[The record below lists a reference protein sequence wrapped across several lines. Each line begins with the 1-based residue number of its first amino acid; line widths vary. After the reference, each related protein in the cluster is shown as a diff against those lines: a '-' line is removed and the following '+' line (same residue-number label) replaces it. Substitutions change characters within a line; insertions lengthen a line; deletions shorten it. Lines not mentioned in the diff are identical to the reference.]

1 VDTASNQINYDK
13 IETIYDAQF
22 INRYHTVP
30 LGGLRQT
37 VGAHSYAVV
46 VLLDQLW
53 DNCSK
58 SLLLSALYHDV
69 PEIVLGDIPATA
81 KWEYPEVKKAFK
93 KAEDKVA
100 KDLGINFV
108 LTERETN
115 RLKMADMLELVMYCH
130 KLNDSNPR
138 MKLIM
143 QTGVNYLMDNYS
155 QLSDFE
161 PVRQVLT
168 TFKINH
174 LNT

>member
-1 VDTASNQINYDK
+1 MDTASNQINYEK
-13 IETIYDAQF
+13 LETIYDAQF

-58 SLLLSALYHDV
+58 NLLLSALYHDV

-81 KWEYPEVKKAFK
+81 KWSYPDVQNVFK
-93 KAEDKVA
+93 KAEQKVM
-100 KDLGINFV
+100 KDLDIDFV
-108 LTERETN
+108 LTDRELN

-143 QTGVNYLMDNYS
+143 QTGINYLMDNYS
-155 QLSDFE
+155 QLPDFN
-161 PVRQVLT
+161 PVKQVLR
-168 TFKINH
+168 K
-174 LNT
+174 LNLVL

>member
-1 VDTASNQINYDK
+1 MDTASNQINYEK
-13 IETIYDAQF
+13 LETIYDAQF

-58 SLLLSALYHDV
+58 NLLLSALYHDV

-81 KWEYPEVKKAFK
+81 KWSYPEVQKAFK
-93 KAEDKVA
+93 KAEQKVM
-100 KDLGINFV
+100 KDLDIEFV
-108 LTERETN
+108 LTDRELN

-143 QTGVNYLMDNYS
+143 QTGVNSLMDNYS
-155 QLSDFE
+155 QLPDFN
-161 PVRQVLT
+161 PVKQVLR
-168 TFKINH
+168 K
-174 LNT
+174 LNLVL

>member
-1 VDTASNQINYDK
+1 
-13 IETIYDAQF
+13 
-22 INRYHTVP
+22 
-30 LGGLRQT
+30 

-58 SLLLSALYHDV
+58 NLLLSALYHDV
-69 PEIVLGDIPATA
+69 PEIILGDIPATA
-81 KWEYPEVKKAFK
+81 KWSYPDVQKVFK
-93 KAEDKVA
+93 KAEQKVM
-100 KDLGINFV
+100 KDLDIDFV
-108 LTERETN
+108 LTDRELN

-155 QLSDFE
+155 QLPDFN
-161 PVRQVLT
+161 PVKQVLR
-168 TFKINH
+168 K
-174 LNT
+174 LNLVL

>member
-1 VDTASNQINYDK
+1 MDTVSNQINYDK

-30 LGGLRQT
+30 LGGLMHT
-37 VGAHSYAVV
+37 VVAHSYAFV

-81 KWEYPEVKKAFK
+81 KWEYPEIKKAFK

-155 QLSDFE
+155 SLSDFE
-161 PVRQVLT
+161 PVRQVLR
-168 TFKINH
+168 H
-174 LNT
+174 LKLII

>member
-1 VDTASNQINYDK
+1 MDTASNQINYEKVD
-13 IETIYDAQF
+13 TIYDAQF

-58 SLLLSALYHDV
+58 NLLLSALYHDV

-81 KWEYPEVKKAFK
+81 KWSYPDVQKVFK
-93 KAEDKVA
+93 KAEQKIM
-100 KDLGINFV
+100 KDLDIDFV
-108 LTERETN
+108 LTDRELN

-155 QLSDFE
+155 QLPDFN
-161 PVRQVLT
+161 PVKQVLR
-168 TFKINH
+168 K
-174 LNT
+174 LNLVL

>member
-1 VDTASNQINYDK
+1 MDTANNQVDYEK
-13 IETIYDAQF
+13 LETIYDAQF

-58 SLLLSALYHDV
+58 QLILSALYHDV

-81 KWEYPEVKKAFK
+81 KWSHPELQKAFK
-93 KAEDKVA
+93 KAEEKVS
-100 KDLGINFV
+100 KELGIDFV
-108 LTERETN
+108 LTTKELN

-143 QTGVNYLMDNYS
+143 QTGANYLMDNYS
-155 QLSDFE
+155 QLPDFK
-161 PVRQVLT
+161 PVKQVLRQ
-168 TFKINH
+168 
-174 LNT
+174 LRLVL

>member
-1 VDTASNQINYDK
+1 VDTASNQINFEK
-13 IETIYDAQF
+13 LETIYDAQF

-58 SLLLSALYHDV
+58 NLLLSALYHDV
-69 PEIVLGDIPATA
+69 PEIILGDIPATA
-81 KWEYPEVKKAFK
+81 KWSYPDVQKVFK
-93 KAEDKVA
+93 KAEQKVM
-100 KDLGINFV
+100 KDLDIDFV
-108 LTERETN
+108 LTDRELN

-155 QLSDFE
+155 QLPDFN
-161 PVRQVLT
+161 PVKQVLR
-168 TFKINH
+168 K
-174 LNT
+174 LNLVL

>member
-1 VDTASNQINYDK
+1 MDTASNQINYEK
-13 IETIYDAQF
+13 LETIYDAQF

-58 SLLLSALYHDV
+58 NLLLSALYHDV

-81 KWEYPEVKKAFK
+81 KWSYPDVQRVFK
-93 KAEDKVA
+93 KAEQKVM
-100 KDLGINFV
+100 KDLDIAFV
-108 LTERETN
+108 LTDRELN
-115 RLKMADMLELVMYCH
+115 RLKMADMLESVMYCH

-155 QLSDFE
+155 QLPDFN
-161 PVRQVLT
+161 PVKQVLR
-168 TFKINH
+168 K
-174 LNT
+174 LNLVL

>member
-1 VDTASNQINYDK
+1 MDTASNQINYEK
-13 IETIYDAQF
+13 LETIYDAQF

-58 SLLLSALYHDV
+58 NLLLSALYHDV
-69 PEIVLGDIPATA
+69 PEIVLGDIPATV
-81 KWEYPEVKKAFK
+81 KWSYPDVQKAFK
-93 KAEDKVA
+93 KAEQKVM
-100 KDLGINFV
+100 KDLDIEFV
-108 LTERETN
+108 LTDRELN

-155 QLSDFE
+155 QLSDFN
-161 PVRQVLT
+161 PVKQVLR
-168 TFKINH
+168 K
-174 LNT
+174 LNLVL

>member
-1 VDTASNQINYDK
+1 MDTASNQLNYEK
-13 IETIYDAQF
+13 LETIYDAQF

-58 SLLLSALYHDV
+58 NLLLSALYHDV

-81 KWEYPEVKKAFK
+81 KWSYPDVQKVFK
-93 KAEDKVA
+93 KAEQKVM
-100 KDLGINFV
+100 KDLDIDFV
-108 LTERETN
+108 LTDRELN

-155 QLSDFE
+155 QLPDFN
-161 PVRQVLT
+161 PVKQVLR
-168 TFKINH
+168 K
-174 LNT
+174 LNLVL

>member
-1 VDTASNQINYDK
+1 MDTASNQINYEK
-13 IETIYDAQF
+13 LETIYDAQF

-37 VGAHSYAVV
+37 VAAHSYAVV

-58 SLLLSALYHDV
+58 NLLLSALYHDV
-69 PEIVLGDIPATA
+69 PEIILGDIPATA
-81 KWEYPEVKKAFK
+81 KWSYPDVQKVFK
-93 KAEDKVA
+93 KAEQKVM
-100 KDLGINFV
+100 KDLNIDFV
-108 LTERETN
+108 LTDRELN

-155 QLSDFE
+155 QLPDFN
-161 PVRQVLT
+161 PVKQVLR
-168 TFKINH
+168 K
-174 LNT
+174 LNLVL

>member
-1 VDTASNQINYDK
+1 VDTANNHINYEK
-13 IETIYDAQF
+13 LETIYDAQF

-58 SLLLSALYHDV
+58 NLLLSALYHDV
-69 PEIVLGDIPATA
+69 PEIVLGDVPATA
-81 KWEYPEVKKAFK
+81 KWSYPEVQKAFK
-93 KAEDKVA
+93 KAEQKVM
-100 KDLGINFV
+100 KDLDIDFV
-108 LTERETN
+108 LTDRELN

-155 QLSDFE
+155 QLPDFN
-161 PVRQVLT
+161 PVKQVLR
-168 TFKINH
+168 K
-174 LNT
+174 LNLVL

>member
-1 VDTASNQINYDK
+1 MDTASNQINYEK
-13 IETIYDAQF
+13 LETIYDAQF

-58 SLLLSALYHDV
+58 NLLLSALYHDV

-81 KWEYPEVKKAFK
+81 KWSYPDVQKVFK
-93 KAEDKVA
+93 KAEQKVM
-100 KDLGINFV
+100 KDLDIDFV
-108 LTERETN
+108 LTDRELN

-155 QLSDFE
+155 KLPDFN
-161 PVRQVLT
+161 PVKQVLR
-168 TFKINH
+168 K
-174 LNT
+174 LNLVL

>member
-1 VDTASNQINYDK
+1 MDTASNQINYEK
-13 IETIYDAQF
+13 LETIYDAQF

-58 SLLLSALYHDV
+58 NLLLSALYHDV

-81 KWEYPEVKKAFK
+81 KWSYPEVQKAFK
-93 KAEDKVA
+93 KAEQKVMR
-100 KDLGINFV
+100 DLDIDFV
-108 LTERETN
+108 LTDRELN

-155 QLSDFE
+155 QLPDFN
-161 PVRQVLT
+161 PVKQVLR
-168 TFKINH
+168 K
-174 LNT
+174 LNLVL

>member
-1 VDTASNQINYDK
+1 MDTASNQINYEK
-13 IETIYDAQF
+13 LETIYDAQF

-58 SLLLSALYHDV
+58 ILLLSALYHDV

-81 KWEYPEVKKAFK
+81 KWSYPDVQKVFK
-93 KAEDKVA
+93 KAEQKVM
-100 KDLGINFV
+100 KDLDIDFV
-108 LTERETN
+108 LTDRELK

-155 QLSDFE
+155 QLPDFN
-161 PVRQVLT
+161 PVKQVLR
-168 TFKINH
+168 K
-174 LNT
+174 LNLVL

>member
-1 VDTASNQINYDK
+1 MDTASNQINYEK
-13 IETIYDAQF
+13 LETIYDAQF

-58 SLLLSALYHDV
+58 NLLLSALYHDV

-81 KWEYPEVKKAFK
+81 KWSYPDVQKVFK
-93 KAEDKVA
+93 KAEQKVM
-100 KDLGINFV
+100 KDLDIDFV
-108 LTERETN
+108 LTDRELN

-155 QLSDFE
+155 QLPDFT
-161 PVRQVLT
+161 PVKQVLR
-168 TFKINH
+168 K
-174 LNT
+174 LNLVL

>member
-1 VDTASNQINYDK
+1 MDTANNRINYEK
-13 IETIYDAQF
+13 LETIYDAQF

-58 SLLLSALYHDV
+58 NLLLSALYHDV
-69 PEIVLGDIPATA
+69 PEIILGDIPATA
-81 KWEYPEVKKAFK
+81 KWSYPDVQKVFK
-93 KAEDKVA
+93 KAEQKVM
-100 KDLGINFV
+100 KDLDIDFV
-108 LTERETN
+108 LTDRELN

-155 QLSDFE
+155 QLPDFN
-161 PVRQVLT
+161 PVKQVLR
-168 TFKINH
+168 K
-174 LNT
+174 LNLVL

>member
-1 VDTASNQINYDK
+1 MDTASNQINYEK
-13 IETIYDAQF
+13 LETIYDAQF

-53 DNCSK
+53 DNCAK
-58 SLLLSALYHDV
+58 NLLLSALYHDV

-81 KWEYPEVKKAFK
+81 KWSYPDVQKVFK
-93 KAEDKVA
+93 KAEQKVM
-100 KDLGINFV
+100 KDLDIDFV
-108 LTERETN
+108 LTDRELN

-130 KLNDSNPR
+130 KLNASNPR

-155 QLSDFE
+155 QLSDFN
-161 PVRQVLT
+161 PVKQVLR
-168 TFKINH
+168 K
-174 LNT
+174 LNLVL

>member
-1 VDTASNQINYDK
+1 MDTASNQINYEK
-13 IETIYDAQF
+13 LETIYDAQF

-58 SLLLSALYHDV
+58 NLLLSALYHDV

-81 KWEYPEVKKAFK
+81 KWSYPDVQKVFK
-93 KAEDKVA
+93 KAEQKIM
-100 KDLGINFV
+100 KDLDIDFV
-108 LTERETN
+108 LTDRELN

-155 QLSDFE
+155 QLPDFN
-161 PVRQVLT
+161 PVKQVLR
-168 TFKINH
+168 K
-174 LNT
+174 LNLVL

>member
-1 VDTASNQINYDK
+1 MDTASTQINYEK
-13 IETIYDAQF
+13 LETIYDAQF

-58 SLLLSALYHDV
+58 NLLLSALYHDV

-81 KWEYPEVKKAFK
+81 KWSYPDVQKAFK
-93 KAEDKVA
+93 KAEQKVM
-100 KDLGINFV
+100 KDLDIDFV
-108 LTERETN
+108 LTDRELN

-155 QLSDFE
+155 QLPDFN
-161 PVRQVLT
+161 PVKQVLR
-168 TFKINH
+168 K
-174 LNT
+174 LNLVL

>member
-1 VDTASNQINYDK
+1 MDTASNQINYEK
-13 IETIYDAQF
+13 LETIYDAQF

-58 SLLLSALYHDV
+58 NLLLSALYHDV

-81 KWEYPEVKKAFK
+81 KWSYPDVQKVFK
-93 KAEDKVA
+93 KAEQKIM
-100 KDLGINFV
+100 KDLDIDFV
-108 LTERETN
+108 LTDRELN

-155 QLSDFE
+155 QLSDFN
-161 PVRQVLT
+161 PVKQVLR
-168 TFKINH
+168 K
-174 LNT
+174 LNLVL

>member
-1 VDTASNQINYDK
+1 VSNQINYDK

-53 DNCSK
+53 NNCSK
-58 SLLLSALYHDV
+58 NLLLSALYHDV
-69 PEIVLGDIPATA
+69 PEIVLGDVPATA
-81 KWEYPEVKKAFK
+81 KWEYPEIKEAFK

-100 KDLGINFV
+100 KHLGINFV
-108 LTERETN
+108 LTKREIN

-143 QTGVNYLMDNYS
+143 QTGVNYLMDHYS
-155 QLSDFE
+155 QLPDFE
-161 PVRQVLT
+161 PVRQVLR
-168 TFKINH
+168 H
-174 LNT
+174 LKLII

>member
-1 VDTASNQINYDK
+1 MDTVSNQINYDN

-58 SLLLSALYHDV
+58 NLLLSALYHDV

-81 KWEYPEVKKAFK
+81 KWEYPEIKKVFK

-161 PVRQVLT
+161 PVRQVLR
-168 TFKINH
+168 H
-174 LNT
+174 LKLII

>member
-1 VDTASNQINYDK
+1 MDTASNQINYEK
-13 IETIYDAQF
+13 LETIYDAQF

-30 LGGLRQT
+30 LGGLRQS

-58 SLLLSALYHDV
+58 NLLLSALYHDV

-81 KWEYPEVKKAFK
+81 KWSYPDVQKVFK
-93 KAEDKVA
+93 KAEQKVM
-100 KDLGINFV
+100 KDLDIDFV
-108 LTERETN
+108 LTDRELN

-155 QLSDFE
+155 QLPDFN
-161 PVRQVLT
+161 PVKQVLR
-168 TFKINH
+168 K
-174 LNT
+174 LNLVL

>member
-1 VDTASNQINYDK
+1 VDTANNRLNYEK
-13 IETIYDAQF
+13 LETIYDAQF

-58 SLLLSALYHDV
+58 NLLLSALYHDV

-81 KWEYPEVKKAFK
+81 KWSYPDVQKAFK
-93 KAEDKVA
+93 KAEQKVM
-100 KDLGINFV
+100 KDLDIDFV
-108 LTERETN
+108 LTDREIN

-155 QLSDFE
+155 QLPDFS
-161 PVRQVLT
+161 PVKQVLR
-168 TFKINH
+168 K
-174 LNT
+174 LNLIL

>member
-1 VDTASNQINYDK
+1 MSNQINYDK

-53 DNCSK
+53 NNCSK
-58 SLLLSALYHDV
+58 NLLLSALYHDV
-69 PEIVLGDIPATA
+69 PEIVLGDVPATA
-81 KWEYPEVKKAFK
+81 KWEYPEIKEAFK

-100 KDLGINFV
+100 KHLGINFV
-108 LTERETN
+108 LTKREIN

-143 QTGVNYLMDNYS
+143 QTGVNYLMDHYS
-155 QLSDFE
+155 QLPDFE
-161 PVRQVLT
+161 PVRQVLR
-168 TFKINH
+168 H
-174 LNT
+174 LKLII

>member
-1 VDTASNQINYDK
+1 MDTASNQINYEK
-13 IETIYDAQF
+13 LETIYDAQF

-58 SLLLSALYHDV
+58 NLLLSALYHDV

-81 KWEYPEVKKAFK
+81 KWSYPDVQKVFK
-93 KAEDKVA
+93 KAEQKVM
-100 KDLGINFV
+100 KDLDIDFV
-108 LTERETN
+108 LTDRELN

-161 PVRQVLT
+161 PVRQVLR
-168 TFKINH
+168 H
-174 LNT
+174 LKLII

>member
-1 VDTASNQINYDK
+1 MATASNQINYEK
-13 IETIYDAQF
+13 LETIYDAQF

-58 SLLLSALYHDV
+58 NLLLSALYHDV

-81 KWEYPEVKKAFK
+81 KWSYPDVQKVFK
-93 KAEDKVA
+93 KAEQKIM
-100 KDLGINFV
+100 KDLDIDFV
-108 LTERETN
+108 LTDRELN

-155 QLSDFE
+155 QLPDFN
-161 PVRQVLT
+161 PVKQVLR
-168 TFKINH
+168 K
-174 LNT
+174 LNLVL

>member
-1 VDTASNQINYDK
+1 MDTANNHIDYEK
-13 IETIYDAQF
+13 LETIYDAQF

-58 SLLLSALYHDV
+58 NLLLSALYHDV

-81 KWEYPEVKKAFK
+81 KWSYPEVQKAFK
-93 KAEDKVA
+93 KAEQKVM
-100 KDLGINFV
+100 KDLDIDFV
-108 LTERETN
+108 LTDRELN

-138 MKLIM
+138 MRLIM

-155 QLSDFE
+155 QLPDFN
-161 PVRQVLT
+161 PVKQVLR
-168 TFKINH
+168 K
-174 LNT
+174 LNLVL

>member
-1 VDTASNQINYDK
+1 VDTANNQVDYEK
-13 IETIYDAQF
+13 LETIYDAQF

-58 SLLLSALYHDV
+58 QLILSALYHDV

-81 KWEYPEVKKAFK
+81 KWSHPELQKAFK
-93 KAEDKVA
+93 KAEEKVS
-100 KDLGINFV
+100 KELGIDFV
-108 LTERETN
+108 LTTKELN

-155 QLSDFE
+155 HLPDFK
-161 PVRQVLT
+161 PVKQVLRQ
-168 TFKINH
+168 
-174 LNT
+174 LRLVL

>member
-1 VDTASNQINYDK
+1 MDSASNQINYEK
-13 IETIYDAQF
+13 LETIYDAQF

-58 SLLLSALYHDV
+58 NLLLSALYHDV

-81 KWEYPEVKKAFK
+81 KWSYPDVQKVFK
-93 KAEDKVA
+93 KAEQKVM
-100 KDLGINFV
+100 KDLDIDFV
-108 LTERETN
+108 LTDRELN

-155 QLSDFE
+155 QLPDFN
-161 PVRQVLT
+161 PVKQVLR
-168 TFKINH
+168 K
-174 LNT
+174 LNLVL

>member
-1 VDTASNQINYDK
+1 MDTASNQINYEK
-13 IETIYDAQF
+13 LETIYDAQF

-30 LGGLRQT
+30 LGGLRHT

-58 SLLLSALYHDV
+58 NLLLSALYHDV

-81 KWEYPEVKKAFK
+81 KWSYPDVQKVFK
-93 KAEDKVA
+93 KAEQKVM
-100 KDLGINFV
+100 KDLDIDFV
-108 LTERETN
+108 LTDRELN

-155 QLSDFE
+155 QLPDFN
-161 PVRQVLT
+161 PVKQVLR
-168 TFKINH
+168 K
-174 LNT
+174 LNLVL

>member
-1 VDTASNQINYDK
+1 MDTASNQINYEK
-13 IETIYDAQF
+13 LETIYDAQF

-58 SLLLSALYHDV
+58 NLLLSALYHDV

-81 KWEYPEVKKAFK
+81 KWSYPDVQKVFK
-93 KAEDKVA
+93 KAEQKVM
-100 KDLGINFV
+100 KDLDIDFV
-108 LTERETN
+108 LTDRELN
-115 RLKMADMLELVMYCH
+115 RLKMADMLELVMNCH

-155 QLSDFE
+155 QLPDFN
-161 PVRQVLT
+161 PVKQVLR
-168 TFKINH
+168 K
-174 LNT
+174 LNLVL

>member
-1 VDTASNQINYDK
+1 MDTASNQINYEK
-13 IETIYDAQF
+13 LETIYDAQF

-58 SLLLSALYHDV
+58 NLLLSALYHDV

-81 KWEYPEVKKAFK
+81 KWSYPDVQKVFK
-93 KAEDKVA
+93 KAEQKVM
-100 KDLGINFV
+100 KDLDIDFV
-108 LTERETN
+108 LTDRELN
-115 RLKMADMLELVMYCH
+115 RLKMADMLELVIYCH

-155 QLSDFE
+155 QLPDFN
-161 PVRQVLT
+161 PVKQVLR
-168 TFKINH
+168 K
-174 LNT
+174 LNLVL

>member
-1 VDTASNQINYDK
+1 MDTASNQINYEK
-13 IETIYDAQF
+13 LETIYDAQF

-58 SLLLSALYHDV
+58 NLLLSALYHDV

-81 KWEYPEVKKAFK
+81 KWSYPDVQKVFK
-93 KAEDKVA
+93 KAEQKVM
-100 KDLGINFV
+100 KDLDIDFV
-108 LTERETN
+108 LTDRELN

-155 QLSDFE
+155 QLSDFN
-161 PVRQVLT
+161 PVKQVLR
-168 TFKINH
+168 K
-174 LNT
+174 LNLVL

>member
-1 VDTASNQINYDK
+1 MDTASNQINYEK
-13 IETIYDAQF
+13 LETIYDAQF

-58 SLLLSALYHDV
+58 NLLLSALYHDV

-81 KWEYPEVKKAFK
+81 KWSYPDVQKVFK
-93 KAEDKVA
+93 KAEQKVM
-100 KDLGINFV
+100 KDLDIDFV
-108 LTERETN
+108 LTDRELN

-155 QLSDFE
+155 QLPDFN
-161 PVRQVLT
+161 PVKQVLR
-168 TFKINH
+168 K
-174 LNT
+174 LNLVL

>member
-1 VDTASNQINYDK
+1 MDTASNQINYEK
-13 IETIYDAQF
+13 LETIYDAQF

-58 SLLLSALYHDV
+58 NLLLSALYHDV

-81 KWEYPEVKKAFK
+81 KWSYPEVQKAFK
-93 KAEDKVA
+93 KAEQKVM
-100 KDLGINFV
+100 KDLDIEFV
-108 LTERETN
+108 LTDRELN
-115 RLKMADMLELVMYCH
+115 RLKMADMLELVMYSH

-155 QLSDFE
+155 QLPDFN
-161 PVRQVLT
+161 PVKQVLR
-168 TFKINH
+168 K
-174 LNT
+174 LNLVL

>member
-1 VDTASNQINYDK
+1 MDTASNQINYEK
-13 IETIYDAQF
+13 LETIYDAQF

-58 SLLLSALYHDV
+58 NLLLSALYHDV
-69 PEIVLGDIPATA
+69 PEIVLGDIPETA
-81 KWEYPEVKKAFK
+81 KWSYPDVQKVFK
-93 KAEDKVA
+93 KAEQKVM
-100 KDLGINFV
+100 KDLDIDFV
-108 LTERETN
+108 LTDRELN

-155 QLSDFE
+155 QLPDFN
-161 PVRQVLT
+161 PVKQVLR
-168 TFKINH
+168 K
-174 LNT
+174 LNLVL